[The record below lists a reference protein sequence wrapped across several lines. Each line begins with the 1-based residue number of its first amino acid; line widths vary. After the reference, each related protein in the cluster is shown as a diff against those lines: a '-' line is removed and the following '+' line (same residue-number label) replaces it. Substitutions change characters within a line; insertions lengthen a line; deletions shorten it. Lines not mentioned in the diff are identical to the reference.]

1 MLWGGQNV
9 RIADE
14 ESWLH
19 ALGTVKSD
27 RYKVAGAWKTIIDK
41 KGKEYKF
48 QSKDW
53 LEKLKDKN
61 FKAAVMGVLEDEFVN
76 KYKKDS

>member
-1 MLWGGQNV
+1 MLESQMKNHGFMLW
-9 RIADE
+9 E
-14 ESWLH
+14 
-19 ALGTVKSD
+19 
-27 RYKVAGAWKTIIDK
+27 TIIDK